1 MINILMSRGILH
13 SPLMVSNA
21 KKYIKKT
28 DKVLVVAF
36 SFFEGQFKDKKA
48 YDLFYSP
55 GGEYYIKM
63 VEAFL
68 PYGIKESQIEWLH
81 YYKDNQESAIQKIKN
96 AEIIY
101 FPGGS
106 PILMMQRINEFG
118 IKSALESP
126 NKVFIGS
133 SAGAMIQIAEY
144 HVSPDREHPKFSY
157 EEGLNL
163 ISGISIEVH
172 YRRRKKQK
180 SAMRKVNRS
189 YHHPIIAIPDEGAVI
204 IDNEVVNLIG
214 NAFLM
219 YGKKGVIR

>member
-1 MINILMSRGILH
+1 MTNILMSRGILH
-13 SPLMVSNA
+13 HPIIVSDA
-21 KKYIKKT
+21 KKYIKET
-28 DKVLVVAF
+28 DKVLMVAF
-36 SFFEGQFKDKKA
+36 SFFENQFKDEKT
-48 YDLFYSP
+48 YDQFYSP

-68 PYGIKESQIEWLH
+68 PYGIKEDQIEWLH
-81 YYKDNQESAIQKIKN
+81 YYKDTKESAIQKIEK
-96 AEIIY
+96 ADIIY

-106 PILMMQRINEFG
+106 PILMMQRINEFK
-118 IKSALESP
+118 IKEALESP

-133 SAGAMIQIAEY
+133 SAGAMIQFDNY
-144 HVSPDREHPKFSY
+144 HVSPDKEHPKFSY

-180 SAMRKVNRS
+180 SALRKVNRA
-189 YHHPIIAIPDEGAVI
+189 YRHPIIAIPDEGAVI
-204 IDNEVVNLIG
+204 IDEHEVKLLG